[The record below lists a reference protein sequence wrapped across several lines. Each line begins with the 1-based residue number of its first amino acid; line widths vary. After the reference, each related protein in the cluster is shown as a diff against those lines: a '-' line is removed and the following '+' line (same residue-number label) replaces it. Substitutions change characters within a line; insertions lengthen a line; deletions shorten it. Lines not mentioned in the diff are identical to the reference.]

1 MPTGDTIRF
10 FLVSAGLFTFLFVLC
25 YGLYGYKFAYEWAL
39 YHLVRKDPRHSQ
51 SVFWMRQMY
60 NMVNGDSIPI
70 NLVTLVFRLGTI
82 VFVSFKFK
90 SNIVM
95 AIFINTMIFTIFNT
109 VYTAQY
115 AIWEIQLLPLIFKQT
130 TLWTSKKV
138 KFAILMVFWFV
149 TMELSILCGGM
160 YENGGH
166 NTLYK
171 MHFSNIIYVFYRVFV
186 LKFVL
191 DNRIAYT
198 D

>member
-1 MPTGDTIRF
+1 MPTYNTIKF
-10 FLVSAGLFTFLFVLC
+10 FVVSAGLFTFLFVLC
-25 YGLYGYKFAYEWAL
+25 YALYGYLFAYEWAI
-39 YHLVRKDPRHSQ
+39 YHLIRKDPRHSQ
-51 SVFWMRQMY
+51 SIFWMRQMY
-60 NMVNGDSIPI
+60 NMVNGDNIPVG
-70 NLVTLVFRLGTI
+70 LVAMVFRLGTI
-82 VFVSFKFK
+82 VWVSFKFK
-90 SNIVM
+90 ANIVM
-95 AIFINTMIFTIFNT
+95 AIFINTMVFTVFNT

-130 TLWTSKKV
+130 TLWAQQKW
-138 KFAILMVFWFV
+138 KFALVMLFWLG
-149 TMELSILCGGM
+149 TMELSIVFGGM

-191 DNRIAYT
+191 DNRIPYL